1 MSKRMLVSIFSDTDG
16 EELNTLRGKRKELDE
31 TISVLESSLKTLL
44 SEIKELE
51 DAQAQLQKERV
62 C

>member
-1 MSKRMLVSIFSDTDG
+1 MFVFIFLDTDG
-16 EELNTLRGKRKELDE
+16 EELNTLRGKKKELDE
-31 TISVLESSLKTLL
+31 TISVLEASSKSLQ

-51 DAQAQLQKERV
+51 DAAAQLQKQRV